1 MNVYRI
7 YVCPVKYKYL
17 FLYLCNCLWFFI
29 VDNHAQDPEKN
40 DESDAEYWVDGP
52 GKSLPETENKNNTLR
67 LSYWVEEK
75 KHCVLKISHC
85 DNIILWVVEDSG
97 HLNEYWIITNDVC

>member
-1 MNVYRI
+1 MFKGFMFVQSNINTYFFT
-7 YVCPVKYKYL
+7 Y
-17 FLYLCNCLWFFI
+17 LWFFI

-75 KHCVLKISHC
+75 KHWVLK
-85 DNIILWVVEDSG
+85 NITW
-97 HLNEYWIITNDVC
+97 W